1 MEEIGNSQNGEDP
14 SGSSPFFWTDE
25 VLMEGQ
31 LVQQLVNGLL
41 IGFMYSL
48 IAIGLTLIW
57 GVMNIVNFAHGDF
70 LMLGMFTSFWLYTL
84 YGLDP
89 LFSIPICTVLLFVL
103 GVLIY
108 RFIVSKVM
116 RGPVLAQLVVT
127 FGVSIFLAN
136 LAVFLWT
143 PDFRLIEKPL
153 LRGTWEIGQI
163 ELSIPKLMASIGSV
177 LASIFVFW
185 FLKKTRLGKAI
196 LATEMDREAAL
207 LMGINTER
215 INSISFA
222 IGSSLV
228 GIAGAFLSTY
238 YYIYPQVGGVFGTIA
253 FAIVALGGFGSIEGA
268 FLAGI
273 LVGLVQTLGGY
284 FFDPAYKYAIVF
296 LIYLITVW
304 IRPQGLLGW

>member
-1 MEEIGNSQNGEDP
+1 M
-14 SGSSPFFWTDE
+14 TD
-25 VLMEGQ
+25 Q
-31 LVQQLVNGLL
+31 LVQQIVNGLL

-84 YGLDP
+84 YGVDP
-89 LFSIPICTVLLFVL
+89 LFSIPVCTALLFIL
-103 GVLIY
+103 GLLIY
-108 RFIVSKVM
+108 RYIVSKVM
-116 RGPVLAQLVVT
+116 KGPMLAQLVVT

-153 LRGTWEIGQI
+153 LHGTWDIGEIK
-163 ELSIPKLMASIGSV
+163 LSIPKFVATIGSV
-177 LASIFVFW
+177 IASVFVFL
-185 FLKKTRLGKAI
+185 FLKRTKTGKAI
-196 LATEMDREAAL
+196 LATEMDREAAS

-222 IGSSLV
+222 LGSALV

-238 YYIYPQVGGVFGTIA
+238 YYIYPQVGGTFGLIA
-253 FAIVALGGFGSIEGA
+253 FCVVALGGFGSIEGA
-268 FLAGI
+268 FIAGI
-273 LVGLVQTLGGY
+273 IVGLAQTLGG
-284 FFDPAYKYAIVF
+284 FFIDPAYKFAIVF

-304 IRPQGLLGW
+304 IRPEGLLGW

>member
-1 MEEIGNSQNGEDP
+1 M
-14 SGSSPFFWTDE
+14 TD
-25 VLMEGQ
+25 Q
-31 LVQQLVNGLL
+31 LVQQIVNGLL
-41 IGFMYSL
+41 IGFIYSL

-84 YGLDP
+84 YGVDP
-89 LFSIPICTVLLFVL
+89 LFSIPVCTALLFVL
-103 GVLIY
+103 GLLIY
-108 RFIVSKVM
+108 RYIVSKVM
-116 RGPVLAQLVVT
+116 KGPMLAQLVVT

-153 LRGTWEIGQI
+153 LHGTWDIGEIK
-163 ELSIPKLMASIGSV
+163 LSIPKFVATIGSV
-177 LASIFVFW
+177 IVSVFVFL
-185 FLKKTRLGKAI
+185 FLKRTKTGKAI
-196 LATEMDREAAL
+196 LATEMDREAAS

-222 IGSSLV
+222 LGSALV

-238 YYIYPQVGGVFGTIA
+238 YYIYPQVGGTFGLIA
-253 FAIVALGGFGSIEGA
+253 FCVVALGGFGSIEGA
-268 FLAGI
+268 FIAGI
-273 LVGLVQTLGGY
+273 IVGLAQTLGG
-284 FFDPAYKYAIVF
+284 FFIDPAYKFAIVF

>member
-1 MEEIGNSQNGEDP
+1 
-14 SGSSPFFWTDE
+14 
-25 VLMEGQ
+25 MEGQ
-31 LVQQLVNGLL
+31 FVQQLINGLL

-89 LFSIPICTVLLFVL
+89 LFSIPLCTLLLFLL
-103 GVLIY
+103 GLLIY

-116 RGPVLAQLVVT
+116 RGPMLAQLVVT

-153 LRGTWEIGQI
+153 LHGTWELGEIK
-163 ELSIPKLMASIGSV
+163 LSIPKSVASIGSV
-177 LASIFVFW
+177 IASVFVFW
-185 FLKKTRLGKAI
+185 FLKKTKTGKAI

-222 IGSSLV
+222 IGAALV

-238 YYIYPQVGGVFGTIA
+238 YYIYPQVGGLFGLIA
-253 FAIVALGGFGSIEGA
+253 FSTVALGGFGSIEGA
-268 FLAGI
+268 FIAGI
-273 LVGLVQTLGGY
+273 IIGIAQTLGGY
-284 FFDPAYKYAIVF
+284 IFDPAYKFAIVF
-296 LIYLITVW
+296 LIYLIVVW